1 HVLPRMIRKYLV
13 VLACFLTACGSSQ
26 KQASRDAGGT
36 ALHDTTS
43 TPVHGG
49 RFIIGV
55 QHEPEMPSRILNSKA
70 TNNMV
75 CNLLFSKFVKYDDH
89 FKLVP
94 DLITRI
100 PTVENGGISAD
111 HRTYTYHLRPNVR
124 WHDGVPLTSKD
135 AKFTYEIIMDPKVQV
150 ESREGWDEVASC
162 DTPDDTT
169 IVFHLKQP
177 YPDFVSETFY
187 DESVLPEHLLKNS
200 RGELFHSAPF
210 HHAPVGSGPFKFDS
224 WVPGSHLTLVANHD
238 YYGEGPYL
246 DQIIFKFVPNENA
259 LLVQLKTGE
268 VDMFDN
274 ANINFMSQLNDI
286 AGIHV
291 YKTPMLMY
299 EHLDFNTENPIL
311 KDVRVRRA
319 LSYATDKQEI

>member
-1 HVLPRMIRKYLV
+1 MSRLRLVALLSVL
-13 VLACFLTACGSSQ
+13 LAASLSCGTSDERVSRSSRSA
-26 KQASRDAGGT
+26 ASDS
-36 ALHDTTS
+36 S
-43 TPVHGG
+43 TGPVHGG

-55 QHEPEMPSRILNSKA
+55 QQEPEMLSEILNSMA

-150 ESREGWDEVASC
+150 ESREGWDEVSSV

-169 IVFHLKQP
+169 VVFHLKQP

-187 DESVLPEHLLKNS
+187 DESVLPRPLLDNS
-200 RGELFHSAPF
+200 RGELLHSAKF
-210 HHAPVGSGPFKFDS
+210 RTGRGGCGSFQS
-224 WVPGSHLTLVANHD
+224 V
-238 YYGEGPYL
+238 
-246 DQIIFKFVPNENA
+246 
-259 LLVQLKTGE
+259 
-268 VDMFDN
+268 
-274 ANINFMSQLNDI
+274 
-286 AGIHV
+286 
-291 YKTPMLMY
+291 
-299 EHLDFNTENPIL
+299 
-311 KDVRVRRA
+311 
-319 LSYATDKQEI
+319 